1 MKLSQ
6 VRMLVDDFPAGFRF
20 YRDVLGL
27 EPTSGGEDDVYASFG
42 KVAIF
47 VRSGQEAVAEVRPQG
62 DGALLCLS
70 VEDLDAA
77 VARVEA
83 AGSTLL
89 GPAVAQ
95 PDWGIRVVY
104 LRDPAGNL
112 IEIHEELASEE
123 G

>member
-6 VRMLVDDFPAGFRF
+6 VRLLVDDFPAAFRF

-27 EPTSGGEDDVYASFG
+27 EPTSGEEHDVYASFG
-42 KVAIF
+42 SIAIF
-47 VRSGQEAVAEVRPQG
+47 VRSGQEAAAPLRPAG

-70 VEDLDAA
+70 VDDLDAA
-77 VARVEA
+77 IARVEA
-83 AGSTLL
+83 GGGAFL

-95 PDWGIRVVY
+95 PDWGIRVAYV
-104 LRDPAGNL
+104 RDPAGNL

>member
-1 MKLSQ
+1 VKLSQ
-6 VRMLVDDFPAGFRF
+6 VRMLVDDFPAAFRF

-27 EPTSGGEDDVYASFG
+27 EPSSGAEDDDYASFG
-42 KVAIF
+42 NVAIF
-47 VRSGQEAVAEVRPQG
+47 VRSGQEAAATLRPSG

-70 VEDLDAA
+70 VDDLDAA

-83 AGSTLL
+83 AGGTFL
-89 GPAVAQ
+89 GQAAAQ

-104 LRDPAGNL
+104 IRDPAGNL
-112 IEIHEELASEE
+112 IEIHEELASEV